1 MDSKQNEM
9 NEEETKIEM
18 QLQLIE
24 EKMDEKRIELEKQI
38 SDLKGENKLQSDN
51 QS

>member
-9 NEEETKIEM
+9 NEEESKIEK

-24 EKMDEKRIELEKQI
+24 EKMEQKRLDLEK
-38 SDLKGENKLQSDN
+38 
-51 QS
+51 

>member
-9 NEEETKIEM
+9 NEEESKIEK

-24 EKMDEKRIELEKQI
+24 EKMEQKRLDLEKR
-38 SDLKGENKLQSDN
+38 
-51 QS
+51 

>member
-24 EKMDEKRIELEKQI
+24 EKMEEKRIELEKQI
-38 SDLKGENKLQSDN
+38 SDLKGENKLQGDN